1 MVTLLIQLLLSLA
14 LSSLIVFTIHM
25 VLTRRALKKRQVYL
39 ESFLEIIPRDAVSHY
54 DRNVVEPKPPT
65 KDSGPKPPAQVDV
78 KVSQF
83 IR

>member
-1 MVTLLIQLLLSLA
+1 MITLLIQLLISLA
-14 LSSLIVFTIHM
+14 LSSLIVLTIHM

-39 ESFLEIIPRDAVSHY
+39 ESFLEIIPRNAVSHY
-54 DRNVVEPKPPT
+54 DRNVIELKPPT
-65 KDSGPKPPAQVDV
+65 RVDV

>member
-1 MVTLLIQLLLSLA
+1 MVTLLIQILLSLA

-39 ESFLEIIPRDAVSHY
+39 ESFLEIIPRNAVSHY
-54 DRNVVEPKPPT
+54 DRNAVEPKPPAR
-65 KDSGPKPPAQVDV
+65 SEV